1 MLKHAQEGFR
11 RLNQRSVLDRLGV
24 TIDFAMIILVVANL
38 SLIVFDWLFAA
49 EPVSNLI
56 AHVLPTFHRFYAE
69 HIHINFVSYDLIF
82 VAIYLTEFFL
92 RWCVAIVRRTHHR
105 WFFFPFIHWYDVLGC
120 IPVGS
125 FRWLRVLRII
135 TLLHRLQR
143 MEIIDLSNTYL
154 GRTIN
159 KYYRIIVEEISDRV
173 VINVLQGAQK
183 EIADGAPLMHRIE
196 NKVIQPRKA
205 YFVDFLTSKIIDT
218 SSTTHAI
225 YRQHLGEYLAA
236 LVDRS
241 LTRTKHGARLAS
253 IPIAGSRVRLRLSNT
268 VKEISTALVDELMDD
283 LRDPAH
289 RPTIDRLLLDV
300 LEEAMPDGEDL
311 NSVIQ
316 QTIQEILDEVI
327 VQVSIKRWKEEFAD
341 N

>member
-1 MLKHAQEGFR
+1 MFKHAQEGFR
-11 RLNQRSVLDRLGV
+11 RLNQRSVLERLGI

-49 EPVSNLI
+49 EPVSELL
-56 AHVLPTFHRFYAE
+56 AHLLPSFHAFYGT
-69 HIHINFVSYDLIF
+69 HIHANFISYDLIF
-82 VAIYLTEFFL
+82 VAIYLTEFFV
-92 RWCVAIVRRTHHR
+92 RWGVAIVRRTHHR

-135 TLLHRLQR
+135 TLFHRLQR
-143 MEIIDLSNTYL
+143 LEIIDLTNTYL

-183 EIADGAPLMHRIE
+183 EIADGAPLMHRIDS
-196 NKVIQPRKA
+196 KVIQPRKA
-205 YFVDFLTSKIIDT
+205 YFVDFLANKIIDT
-218 SSTTHAI
+218 GSATHAI
-225 YRQHLGEYLAA
+225 YRQQLGDYLAA

-241 LTRTKHGARLAS
+241 LTKTKHGSRLAS

-268 VKEISTALVDELMDD
+268 VKELSTALVDELMDD
-283 LRDPAH
+283 LRNPEH
-289 RPTIDRLLLDV
+289 RPAFDQLLLDV
-300 LEEAMPDGEDL
+300 LEEAMPDGDDL

-316 QTIQEILDEVI
+316 QTVQEILDEVI

-341 N
+341 D